1 MKKIFSNISRVMLA
15 ALGLSAATGCP
26 MMYGSPYY
34 ILNVNGT
41 VTDENG
47 TPIEGLEVAAGKFY
61 ESDSDGKRYV
71 YLNSRES
78 VLTGK
83 DGKFEIKESYSA
95 AAEESCAIIVK
106 DVDGEENGGK
116 FAADTVEVKLV
127 KTKDGDHGWYEG
139 DLSNAGPVEIK
150 LKKEE
155 K

>member
-34 ILNVNGT
+34 NLNMSGT

-47 TPIEGLEVAAGKFY
+47 TPIKGLEVGAGRFY
-61 ESDSDGKRYV
+61 EYESEGKKHAYV
-71 YLNSRES
+71 SSSEY
-78 VLTGK
+78 VQTDQ
-83 DGKFEIKESYSA
+83 DGKFEIKKRYSGF
-95 AAEESCAIIVK
+95 EDENCAIVVK